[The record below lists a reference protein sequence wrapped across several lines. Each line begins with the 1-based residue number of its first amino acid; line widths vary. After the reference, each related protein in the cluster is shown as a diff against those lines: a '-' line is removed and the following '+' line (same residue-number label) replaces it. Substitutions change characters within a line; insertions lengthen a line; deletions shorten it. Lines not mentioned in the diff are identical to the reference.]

1 MTYRN
6 AGPSLRSVV
15 MSLKR
20 IPSVGKSLMSRI
32 FALRS
37 AISIGGYLTPD
48 AAVRKAPKCPRLW
61 HRDTRDVGDVRA
73 LTALSLAGE
82 GSKPRIFSGECR
94 GRSLWHSTCV
104 PTAATSHSEG

>member
-37 AISIGGYLTPD
+37 AMSIGGYLTSD
-48 AAVRKAPKCPRLW
+48 AAVRKAPKCPRPW
-61 HRDTRDVGDVRA
+61 HRDTRDVGDVTA
-73 LTALSLAGE
+73 LTAPSLPDD
-82 GSKPRIFSGECR
+82 GSKPPVLGRECR
-94 GRSLWHSTCV
+94 CG
-104 PTAATSHSEG
+104 AAVAPPAC